1 MIARK
6 KKNGIERELVAITM
20 PNSLISEQFRRLRT
34 NLNFS
39 STKENLQTLIVT
51 SANAGEGKSMVAA
64 NLAVVYAQEG
74 KKVLLVDSD
83 LRNPTAHKTFR
94 MQNDVGIST
103 LLTEEM
109 NVEKAVR
116 KTAIENLDLLCSG
129 PIPSNPSELLSS
141 KAMEDLMGKLKKAYD
156 FVIFDSPPIL
166 SVVDGQI
173 IANKCDASIFVINSG
188 KTDREQA
195 LEAKE
200 AITSSGS
207 KVLGV
212 ILNNYRKRQKR
223 AIKEAL
229 NLQW

>member
-1 MIARK
+1 MARM
-6 KKNGIERELVAITM
+6 KKNETERELVAVTM
-20 PNSLISEQFRRLRT
+20 PHSLISEQFRRLRT

-39 STKENLQTLIVT
+39 SSKGNLQTLIVT

-64 NLAVVYAQEG
+64 NLAIVYAQEG

-83 LRNPTAHKTFR
+83 LRNPTVHKTFR
-94 MQNDVGIST
+94 MQNDVGLST
-103 LLTEEM
+103 LLTQQVI
-109 NVEKAVR
+109 VEKAVR
-116 KTAIENLDLLCSG
+116 KTAIDNLDLLCSG

-141 KAMEDLMGKLKKAYD
+141 KAMEELMEKLKLAYD
-156 FVIFDSPPIL
+156 FVIFDSPAIL
-166 SVVDGQI
+166 SFVDGQI

-195 LEAKE
+195 IEAKE

-212 ILNNYRKRQKR
+212 ILNNNRKRQKK
-223 AIKEAL
+223 ALTDAL
-229 NLQW
+229 NF